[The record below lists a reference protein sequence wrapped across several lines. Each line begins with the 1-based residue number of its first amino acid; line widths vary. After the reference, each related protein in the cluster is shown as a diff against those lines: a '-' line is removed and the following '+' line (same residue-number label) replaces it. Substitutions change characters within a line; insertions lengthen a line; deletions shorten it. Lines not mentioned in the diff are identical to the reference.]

1 VIILDTHIWVWWNHN
16 DSRLTLPHQEAIN
29 KERPHGLGICS
40 ISLIEISRLVT
51 QNKLILPCPVQEWF
65 NIALVQEGVILLSIT
80 PQIAI
85 DSYSLPGDF
94 HKDPADRIIVSTAR
108 IYDVPLV
115 SVDEKILAYSYVKKI
130 LP

>member
-16 DSRLTLPHQEAIN
+16 DSRLTHKHKESIN
-29 KERPHGLGICS
+29 SERLHGLGVCS
-40 ISLIEISRLVT
+40 ISLLEISRLVN
-51 QNKLILPCPVQEWF
+51 QNKLILPCSVQEWF
-65 NIALVQEGVILLSIT
+65 NIALAQQGVVLLSIT

-85 DSYSLPGDF
+85 DCYSLPGDF

>member
-1 VIILDTHIWVWWNHN
+1 MIILDTHIWVWWNHN
-16 DSRLTLPHQEAIN
+16 DPKLTTNHSKVINQERSN
-29 KERPHGLGICS
+29 GLGICS

-51 QNKLILPCPVQEWF
+51 QNRLIIPCSLQEWF
-65 NIALVQEGVILLSIT
+65 NIALAQEGVILLSIT

-94 HKDPADRIIVSTAR
+94 HKDPADRLIVSTAR

-115 SVDEKILAYSYVKKI
+115 SVDEKILAYSDVKTI
-130 LP
+130 QP